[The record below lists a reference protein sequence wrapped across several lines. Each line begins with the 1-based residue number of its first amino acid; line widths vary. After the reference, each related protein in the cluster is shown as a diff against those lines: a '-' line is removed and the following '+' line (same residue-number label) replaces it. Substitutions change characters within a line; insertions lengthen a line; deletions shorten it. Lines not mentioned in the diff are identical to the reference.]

1 MTIAGPGRVQH
12 RVTARHDSVRQALA
26 AAGTF
31 ISAQDLHAQLR
42 SAGHRIGLTTVY
54 RALAAM
60 ADNGGADV
68 LTADGQQVYRACGS
82 GSHHHHLICRSCG
95 KTVEI
100 SGPAIE
106 RWAKATASKYYSHCF
121 SLSERAVAQR
131 CAWFLVRGYM
141 LSSPFPWPGSGG
153 EGGEPGAV
161 VVPAG
166 AGLVPAPPG

>member
-1 MTIAGPGRVQH
+1 MSIAGPGSVQH

-26 AAGTF
+26 DAGTF
-31 ISAQDLHAQLR
+31 VSAQDLHARLR

-60 ADNGGADV
+60 ADDGAADM
-68 LTADGQQVYRACGS
+68 LTAGGQQLYRACGS

-106 RWAKATASKYYSHCF
+106 RWAEATASKHGFADVTHSVEIFGTCADC
-121 SLSERAVAQR
+121 SGRAASRQR
-131 CAWFLVRGYM
+131 A
-141 LSSPFPWPGSGG
+141 
-153 EGGEPGAV
+153 
-161 VVPAG
+161 
-166 AGLVPAPPG
+166 

>member
-1 MTIAGPGRVQH
+1 MTIAGPGRVQQ
-12 RVTARHDSVRQALA
+12 RVTARQDSVRQALA

-31 ISAQDLHAQLR
+31 VSAQDLHARLR

-60 ADNGGADV
+60 ADDGDADV
-68 LTADGQQVYRACGS
+68 LTAGGQQVYRACGS

-106 RWAKATASKYYSHCF
+106 RWAEATASEHGFADATHSVEIFGACADCTSHPA
-121 SLSERAVAQR
+121 STA
-131 CAWFLVRGYM
+131 
-141 LSSPFPWPGSGG
+141 SP
-153 EGGEPGAV
+153 
-161 VVPAG
+161 PARTTR
-166 AGLVPAPPG
+166 

>member
-1 MTIAGPGRVQH
+1 MGIMTIAGPGRVQH

-106 RWAKATASKYYSHCF
+106 RWAKATASKHGFADVTHSVEIFGTCADCTSHAA
-121 SLSERAVAQR
+121 SAA
-131 CAWFLVRGYM
+131 
-141 LSSPFPWPGSGG
+141 SP
-153 EGGEPGAV
+153 
-161 VVPAG
+161 PARTTR
-166 AGLVPAPPG
+166 